1 MNKAD
6 LLSYI
11 EQIINL
17 DEFWQVNYY
26 LRSMKKAPHGGIIH
40 INYPNIYLKYYPFQ
54 TWTLATDEPER
65 IPVFMT
71 NLVET
76 AVKLYFE
83 CGEPDLEELLQYC
96 YNGDNWYLGFRLLH
110 IKPEFAEQ
118 NAEIGGTFLWSVLSN
133 NKKIVDYFDIELK
146 YAIYSLIL
154 VLINERAYV
163 IKDLNEIL
171 IHEQLKKPHNK
182 YGLTLV
188 NDIAFM
194 RQGFRLHDSYY
205 LYNIFIDPSIG
216 HPSDIMPYTFR
227 IMVDEIENMD
237 IYMRCDEELAVPYSD
252 MISTATDDSQKFFG
266 ITVNFA
272 DINKLIKK
280 EIIVHYNPETGHK
293 IIMIIK
299 PDTDNG
305 NLFYH
310 IEIEELWNTEKMKE
324 DIILATFIHAKYY
337 PSSQAFT
344 HIDFS
349 VNQYDIETYRAKYS
363 CAINNTGIPADKY
376 SSIHY
381 KVWCVEANTISISTW
396 SKLVCATLD
405 KPFRNLFLEMFN

>member
-146 YAIYSLIL
+146 YAI
-154 VLINERAYV
+154 RQV
-163 IKDLNEIL
+163 I
-171 IHEQLKKPHNK
+171 
-182 YGLTLV
+182 
-188 NDIAFM
+188 A
-194 RQGFRLHDSYY
+194 
-205 LYNIFIDPSIG
+205 
-216 HPSDIMPYTFR
+216 
-227 IMVDEIENMD
+227 
-237 IYMRCDEELAVPYSD
+237 
-252 MISTATDDSQKFFG
+252 
-266 ITVNFA
+266 
-272 DINKLIKK
+272 
-280 EIIVHYNPETGHK
+280 
-293 IIMIIK
+293 
-299 PDTDNG
+299 
-305 NLFYH
+305 
-310 IEIEELWNTEKMKE
+310 
-324 DIILATFIHAKYY
+324 
-337 PSSQAFT
+337 
-344 HIDFS
+344 
-349 VNQYDIETYRAKYS
+349 
-363 CAINNTGIPADKY
+363 
-376 SSIHY
+376 
-381 KVWCVEANTISISTW
+381 
-396 SKLVCATLD
+396 
-405 KPFRNLFLEMFN
+405 LE